1 MIHQN
6 MAESKRDNQINA
18 RGDHAV
24 ETGSSREQHE
34 LDMLP
39 ESPNSS
45 DSETMIET
53 GNGRGRFRVLAIMVA
68 LSVSNPSMLI

>member
-1 MIHQN
+1 
-6 MAESKRDNQINA
+6 MAESKGDNQISA
-18 RGDHAV
+18 RGDDAV
-24 ETGSSREQHE
+24 ETGSSRGEQHE

-45 DSETMIET
+45 DSDTVIET

-68 LSVSNPSMLI
+68 LSVSNPSMLV